1 MRHKWNINGQCIQC
15 GIKRKKKHW
24 KQLMAIVNHPPWEA
38 YMHGCDMA
46 YSDNDFKTWKFKAPN
61 CIKP

>member
-1 MRHKWNINGQCIQC
+1 
-15 GIKRKKKHW
+15 
-24 KQLMAIVNHPPWEA
+24 MAIVNHPPWEA